1 MPATREDGIAQ
12 RQRSAE
18 RLARAS
24 PWTVKRPPFLARE
37 TFYWLT
43 LLAPATTL
51 LVSKLGSEPAPLERI
66 GGCLLSTWVA
76 TVVAGLSLH
85 LVVNWTAPWLLARTS
100 RAVAAVAVAAA
111 GAATVVACLSA
122 LLPRLVWLDPN
133 LTGPHLPFLLQALVL
148 GTLYVVGARLYTHL
162 VTRAQA
168 AADRARDSEERAIRA
183 RLAALQAQVNPHFL
197 FNTLNAIASL
207 IPVEPERA
215 EATIERLAA
224 VLEYSIGAGARGRV
238 TLGEELSA
246 VRDYLEIERA
256 RFGAR
261 LSSRIDV
268 DEDLDGHSIPPMLL
282 QPLVEN
288 AVLHGLSHREEG
300 GSVLVRGRSERDVM
314 VLTVSDDGVGPDGS
328 KHHGNSTGLRNL
340 KERLA
345 LTYGDAARFSARAR
359 AGGGFEC
366 ELRVPRQSTA

>member
-1 MPATREDGIAQ
+1 MRSRAWLWMGLLGSFGGMGCGPAGAMEAP
-12 RQRSAE
+12 A
-18 RLARAS
+18 ARAA
-24 PWTVKRPPFLARE
+24 PPPEETKAATCLTRTVDDVVE
-37 TFYWLT
+37 T
-43 LLAPATTL
+43 LLFDGDGN
-51 LVSKLGSEPAPLERI
+51 LVQTDAGRCPRGLRRAGRP
-66 GGCLLSTWVA
+66 
-76 TVVAGLSLH
+76 AGLSTMTPTEGALRYEFGH
-85 LVVNWTAPWLLARTS
+85 PRTSLAGGRMVPFNRPS
-100 RAVAAVAVAAA
+100 RAVP
-111 GAATVVACLSA
+111 VVPSQS
-122 LLPRLVWLDPN
+122 N
-133 LTGPHLPFLLQALVL
+133 
-148 GTLYVVGARLYTHL
+148 
-162 VTRAQA
+162 
-168 AADRARDSEERAIRA
+168 
-183 RLAALQAQVNPHFL
+183 
-197 FNTLNAIASL
+197 
-207 IPVEPERA
+207 
-215 EATIERLAA
+215 
-224 VLEYSIGAGARGRV
+224 
-238 TLGEELSA
+238 
-246 VRDYLEIERA
+246 YLEIERA

-288 AVLHGLSHREEG
+288 AVLHGLAHREEG